1 LILKL
6 TKEGFL
12 LKQRVISAAVLI
24 SLVIACMIISPYTRI
39 LMFTAAAVLSV
50 RELKNVFRLRDVKYV
65 DWVVYAFIGGEAAL
79 TTAGL
84 SAGVSF
90 VYYLAVVFAAMF
102 CVMLAG
108 IVKADVHGP
117 GAVATMS
124 TLLYPM
130 FPYAA
135 ITYIGVS
142 RGWESVFILA
152 CLSTWICDSAALF
165 GGKAFGKHKVAP
177 YVSPHKTVEG
187 CISGAVSAIPT
198 GIICFYIIKALDTYG
213 VVLVPMWLCIAT
225 ALVASTFGQVGDLA
239 ASLLKRMV
247 GIKDYSNLI
256 PGHGGMMD
264 RSDSLL
270 FSIPVAW
277 FCLYVFNV
285 L

>member
-1 LILKL
+1 M
-6 TKEGFL
+6 
-12 LKQRVISAAVLI
+12 KQRVISAAVLI

-50 RELKNVFRLRDVKYV
+50 RELKNVFRLKDISYV

-84 SAGVSF
+84 TSGIGF
-90 VYYLAVVFAAMF
+90 VYYLAVLFAAMF
-102 CVMLAG
+102 CVMTAG
-108 IVKADVHGP
+108 IVKGAVHGP
-117 GAVATMS
+117 GAMATMG

-142 RGWESVFILA
+142 RGWQAVFILA

-165 GGKAFGKHKVAP
+165 GGKAFGRHKVAP

-187 CISGAVSAIPT
+187 CISGVISAVPT
-198 GIICFYIIKALDTYG
+198 GAICYFIIKSLGGFG
-213 VVLVPMWLCIAT
+213 VTLVPMWLCIVVCV
-225 ALVASTFGQVGDLA
+225 VASSFGQVGDLA
-239 ASLLKRMV
+239 ASLLKRMA
-247 GIKDYSNLI
+247 GIKDYSDLI

-264 RSDSLL
+264 RADSLL

-277 FCLYVFNV
+277 FCLYAANA

>member
-1 LILKL
+1 M
-6 TKEGFL
+6 
-12 LKQRVISAAVLI
+12 KQRVISATVLI
-24 SLVIACMIISPYTRI
+24 ALVIACMAISPYTRI
-39 LMFTAAAVLSV
+39 LLFTAAAVLSV
-50 RELKNVFRLRDVKYV
+50 RELKNVFRLRDTEYV

-84 SAGVSF
+84 TAEVGF
-90 VYYLAVVFAAMF
+90 VWYLALMFAAMF
-102 CVMLAG
+102 CAMTVG
-108 IVKADVHGP
+108 IVKEKVHGP
-117 GAVATMS
+117 GAVATLA

-142 RGWESVFILA
+142 KGWAAVFIIA

-165 GGKAFGKHKVAP
+165 GGKAFGRHKVAP

-187 CISGAVSAIPT
+187 CVSGAVSAVPT
-198 GIICFYIIKALDTYG
+198 GVICYFIIKALGSSG
-213 VVLVPMWLCIAT
+213 VELVPMWLCIVT
-225 ALVASTFGQVGDLA
+225 ALVASSFGQVGDLA

-264 RSDSLL
+264 RADSLL

-277 FCLYVFNV
+277 FCLYMANA